1 MSRFIPTRSLVE
13 SASRREHVIPG
24 NIYGGVPR
32 LPGLPPFVPLPDTST
47 DREGQ
52 SFAPTTAM
60 EWDTTIV
67 SHGISWPQVE
77 HDRRHSGWAEV
88 ERRWTKQ
95 QEQQQDTG
103 REQQQPQ
110 QQASVAQPK
119 GSSGPSGKDT
129 KAASLLPYPHIAIP
143 VPGLEPNFRMRVK
156 LNSKSASMAV
166 GGGHKKW
173 TTFTEGEWSGQLG
186 CGEVVSGGQESQDLA
201 HGNTLATQIEATH
214 RLKTSDEVPA
224 YIECKTKGF
233 RTGPPELMRALRDPE
248 KADSVDARLIQ
259 HRVTMTMKTTDE
271 RYAEKVNFSL
281 WVGSCLWRGSEVI
294 YDVYKIT

>member
-32 LPGLPPFVPLPDTST
+32 LPVLPPFVPLPDTST

-52 SFAPTTAM
+52 SFAQTTAM

-67 SHGISWPQVE
+67 NHGISWPQVE
-77 HDRRHSGWAEV
+77 NDRRHSGWAEV
-88 ERRWTKQ
+88 EKSWTKQ
-95 QEQQQDTG
+95 Q
-103 REQQQPQ
+103 EQQQPQ
-110 QQASVAQPK
+110 QQASTTQPK
-119 GSSGPSGKDT
+119 RSGPSGKDT
-129 KAASLLPYPHIAIP
+129 KDTSLLPCPHIAIP
-143 VPGLEPNFRMRVK
+143 VPGLEPDFRMRVK

-166 GGGHKKW
+166 SGGHKKW

-186 CGEVVSGGQESQDLA
+186 CGEVVSGGQDSQDLA
-201 HGNTLATQIEATH
+201 HGNTLATQVEATH

-233 RTGPPELMRALRDPE
+233 RTGPPELMRALQDPE

-259 HRVTMTMKTTDE
+259 HRVAMTMKTTDE
-271 RYAEKVNFSL
+271 S
-281 WVGSCLWRGSEVI
+281 
-294 YDVYKIT
+294 VYKIT